1 MLQLS
6 QTISSR
12 LAAAKQ
18 GEWFLTYALGP
29 LLNNLLYVQ
38 SVAAI
43 GLFALAAGI
52 ARNVDFFGGR
62 RLENSLG
69 LRGDEFALLT
79 YLSAAEGAR
88 TGSELLKENAVF
100 SDWETLKRTLGKL
113 KDLGLIKNVVQT
125 RMGVPFSLWESKV
138 T

>member
-38 SVAAI
+38 SGAAI

-52 ARNVDFFGGR
+52 ARNVDFSGWR

-69 LRGDEFALLT
+69 LRDDEFALLAF
-79 YLSAAEGAR
+79 LSEKGPR
-88 TGSELLKENAVF
+88 TGYELLKENPVF
-100 SDWETLKRTLGKL
+100 SDWETLRRTLGKL
-113 KDLGLIKNVVQT
+113 KEFSLTTNVVQT
-125 RMGVPFSLWESKV
+125 RIGIPYSLWESKV